1 MLGQFLTAKHV
12 GCGCKACRL
21 RKILNE
27 MFSPFASTLKLH
39 EVIKTCV
46 FEKRHTNKTFKVPN
60 SVNSLFTSGELVAT
74 KADINQAT
82 CSRTLPNGGSSVPTV
97 DSIGLC

>member
-12 GCGCKACRL
+12 GCGCKACML

-27 MFSPFASTLKLH
+27 MLN
-39 EVIKTCV
+39 EMCV